1 MPRKTV
7 LCDNVV
13 LDALAFDRYH
23 GESTNASERRKMLSI
38 IYKAMNEELTL
49 LEFKA
54 LSEYYIN
61 GKKMKDIADERGVN
75 PSTVTRQ
82 IRRAKD
88 KILHIAKYY

>member
-1 MPRKTV
+1 MPRKTI
-7 LCDNVV
+7 LCDNAT
-13 LDALAFDRYH
+13 LDALAFDQH
-23 GESTNASERRKMLSI
+23 QGGTNAAERKKKLSI
-38 IYKAMNEELTL
+38 VYKAMKEELTP

-54 LSEYYIN
+54 LSEHYIN
-61 GKKMKDIADERGVN
+61 GKKMKDIANERGVH